1 MTPQVVERVNF
12 LLSEF
17 KRISAEDAR
26 GRYAEL
32 EKIDKEL
39 YEIGVETISMTV
51 SLRRMARRVLLT
63 STATC
68 LSRLCMTGLSRL
80 MTMHVMTDLPHHVR
94 YLCAMAMAS
103 VL

>member
-1 MTPQVVERVNF
+1 MEKKNVTPQVVERVNF

-39 YEIGVETISMTV
+39 YEIANAIS
-51 SLRRMARRVLLT
+51 L
-63 STATC
+63 
-68 LSRLCMTGLSRL
+68 
-80 MTMHVMTDLPHHVR
+80 
-94 YLCAMAMAS
+94 
-103 VL
+103 